1 MIQDDLKL
9 IQKIPV
15 IPSLL
20 DVVCKATRMGFV
32 AVARVTDENW
42 VACSVRDEINFG
54 LKPGGELPLET
65 TICNEIRQSH
75 KAVII
80 ENVAEDKIYCQ
91 HHTPKTY
98 GFQSYISMPI
108 FRKDGRFFG
117 TLCAIDPKPNKL
129 KTPEIIGMFNLFCDL
144 ISFHM
149 QSEEQL
155 MAAQSRLREEEQTG
169 HLRDQFISILGHDLR
184 NPLSAITF
192 SSEMLS
198 SEGKLDDESLSL
210 VNIIRKSA
218 HRMNGLIKNIL
229 DFARGKMGGG
239 IALNR
244 NHSSSLGD
252 ALRHVVDEQ
261 LTSNP
266 DRRINVDIRLEE
278 PVYCDE
284 GRISQLFSN
293 LISNAVSYGDPEE
306 PVIVEAFN
314 RKNELI
320 ISVSNTGE
328 KIPDHMLQRLFLPFA
343 RGMDKRPGQQGLGLG
358 LYIASEIARAH
369 AGQIEVESDEKQT
382 KFVLRMPL
390 STDEVYA

>member
-20 DVVCKATRMGFV
+20 DVVCKSTRMGFV

-314 RKNELI
+314 RENELI

-328 KIPDHMLQRLFLPFA
+328 KIPDHILQRLFLPFA
-343 RGMDKRPGQQGLGLG
+343 HGMDKRPGQQGLGLG

>member
-42 VACSVRDEINFG
+42 IACSVRDEINFG

-314 RKNELI
+314 RENELI

-328 KIPDHMLQRLFLPFA
+328 KIPDHILQRLFLPFA

>member
-328 KIPDHMLQRLFLPFA
+328 KIPDHILQRLFLPFA

>member
-261 LTSNP
+261 PGP
-266 DRRINVDIRLEE
+266 DRTGPAADGRERSRCGVCRPVRPRL
-278 PVYCDE
+278 PRGQSGSGTVN
-284 GRISQLFSN
+284 GLFF
-293 LISNAVSYGDPEE
+293 D
-306 PVIVEAFN
+306 
-314 RKNELI
+314 
-320 ISVSNTGE
+320 
-328 KIPDHMLQRLFLPFA
+328 
-343 RGMDKRPGQQGLGLG
+343 
-358 LYIASEIARAH
+358 
-369 AGQIEVESDEKQT
+369 
-382 KFVLRMPL
+382 
-390 STDEVYA
+390 

>member
-314 RKNELI
+314 RENELI

-328 KIPDHMLQRLFLPFA
+328 KIPDHILQRLFLPFA

>member
-20 DVVCKATRMGFV
+20 DVVCKSTRMGFV

-328 KIPDHMLQRLFLPFA
+328 KIPDHILQRLFLPFA

>member
-20 DVVCKATRMGFV
+20 DVVCKSTRMGFV

>member
-20 DVVCKATRMGFV
+20 DVVCKSTRMGFV

-314 RKNELI
+314 RENELI

-328 KIPDHMLQRLFLPFA
+328 KIPDHILQRLFLPFA

>member
-20 DVVCKATRMGFV
+20 DVVCKSTRMGFV
-32 AVARVTDENW
+32 AVASVTDENW

-314 RKNELI
+314 RENELI

-328 KIPDHMLQRLFLPFA
+328 KIPDHILQRLFLPFA